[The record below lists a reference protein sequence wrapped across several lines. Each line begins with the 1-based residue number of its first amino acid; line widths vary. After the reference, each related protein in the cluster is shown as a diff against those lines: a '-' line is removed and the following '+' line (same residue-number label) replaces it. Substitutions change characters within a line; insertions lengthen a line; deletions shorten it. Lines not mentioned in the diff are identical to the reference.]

1 MNDQSLNLD
10 FTQQLVINPDD
21 LEWQAAPSPGVY
33 RKQFER
39 ENAESGRVTGLVRFD
54 AGASFAAHK
63 HPMGE
68 EVIVLEGV
76 FSDENGDYPAGTYL
90 RHPPGSHHTPYSTNG
105 CVIFVKLEHFHA
117 DDSQTIIVRPDMR
130 QWRPGIGGLTVV
142 PLHDHLGEHNA
153 LVNWP
158 VAEHFQPHSHMGG
171 EEILVLDGV
180 FSDEHGDYPKG
191 TWIRSPHMSTHNPFS
206 NEGCLIFVKVG
217 HLPQ

>member
-1 MNDQSLNLD
+1 MNEQSLNLD
-10 FTQQLVINPDD
+10 FTQQLIINP
-21 LEWQAAPSPGVY
+21 LEFNWLAAPSSGVF

-39 ENAESGRVTGLVRFD
+39 EDTESGRVTGLVRFE
-54 AGASFAAHK
+54 AGAEFAAHK

-90 RHPPGSHHTPYSTNG
+90 RHPPGSHHTPHSTDG
-105 CVIFVKLEHFHA
+105 CVIFVKLDHFHA
-117 DDSQTIIVRPDMR
+117 EDNQTIIIRPDER
-130 QWRPGIGGLTVV
+130 QWRDGIGGLSVV
-142 PLHDHLGEHNA
+142 ALHDHLGEHSA
-153 LVNWP
+153 LVHWP
-158 VAEHFQPHSHMGG
+158 KDEYFQPHSHMGG

-180 FSDEHGDYPKG
+180 FSDEHGNYPTG

-206 NEGCLIFVKVG
+206 IEGCLIFVKVG